1 MEIPNYPN
9 YLFYPD
15 GRLWSKSRMRYLKC
29 HAVKGGAGYTLR
41 HNKQGKNFMVI
52 DLLQT
57 YYPEN
62 PLPSKESLKSFLS
75 NPNVEDFQDSHPYQN
90 P

>member
-9 YLFYPD
+9 YLIYPD
-15 GRLWSKSRMRYLKC
+15 GRLWSHSRMRYLKPIP
-29 HAVKGGAGYTLR
+29 VTNGLGYMLR
-41 HNKQGKNFMVI
+41 KDKQGERISII

-57 YYPEN
+57 YYPLN
-62 PLPSKESLKSFLS
+62 PLPSKKSLKLISD
-75 NPNVEDFQDSHPYQN
+75 NPNADTP

>member
-29 HAVKGGAGYTLR
+29 HSVKNGIGYMLR
-41 HNKQGKNFMVI
+41 HNKEGENFTVI

-57 YYPEN
+57 YYPDN
-62 PLPSKESLKSFLS
+62 PLPDSLRLKSFLS
-75 NPNVEDFQDSHPYQN
+75 NPNEECP

>member
-9 YLFYPD
+9 YLIYPD

-29 HAVKGGAGYTLR
+29 HSVKNGIGYMLR
-41 HNKQGKNFMVI
+41 HNKQGKNFTVI

-57 YYPEN
+57 YYPDN
-62 PLPSKESLKSFLS
+62 PLPDSLRLKSFLS
-75 NPNVEDFQDSHPYQN
+75 NPNEECP

>member
-9 YLFYPD
+9 YLIYPD
-15 GRLWSKSRMRYLKC
+15 GRLWSHSRMRYLKPKPV
-29 HAVKGGAGYTLR
+29 ANGLGYMLR
-41 HNKQGKNFMVI
+41 HNKQGKNHSII

-57 YYPEN
+57 YYPQN
-62 PLPSKESLKSFLS
+62 PLPSKKSLKLISD
-75 NPNVEDFQDSHPYQN
+75 NPNGDTP